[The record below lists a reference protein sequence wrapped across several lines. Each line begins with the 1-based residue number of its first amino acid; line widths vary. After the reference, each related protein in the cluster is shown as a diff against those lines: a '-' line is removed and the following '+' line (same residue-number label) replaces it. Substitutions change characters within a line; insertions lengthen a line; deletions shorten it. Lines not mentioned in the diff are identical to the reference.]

1 MNEENKYILN
11 GKGVL
16 GYANIKS
23 VLEYGTEEDLL
34 ELRSKIVYALEKE
47 EEKLAKYEK
56 GFSLLGIDYQE
67 AKENLEALKFVKA
80 SKKQIKN
87 AIGAKSAEI
96 EKYGQT
102 YNKVS
107 FYGAMKNKI
116 DEARGQ

>member
-1 MNEENKYILN
+1 MNEDKYILN

-47 EEKLAKYEK
+47 EEKLARYEK

-102 YNKVS
+102 CNKVS